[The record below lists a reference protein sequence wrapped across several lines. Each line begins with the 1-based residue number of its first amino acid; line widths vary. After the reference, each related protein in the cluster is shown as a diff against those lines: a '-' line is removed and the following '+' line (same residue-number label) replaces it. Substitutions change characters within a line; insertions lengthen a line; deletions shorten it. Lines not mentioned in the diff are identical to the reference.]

1 MACVDYL
8 SRPFKNTGNC
18 LMECSLP
25 EAVSVSQ
32 FSAYVFES
40 ISFMSWAL
48 THTGKWVLKLGVKC
62 SRKETW
68 DLLRQSCGVLGWEK
82 LKSLENS
89 LGYLWDPDQRCFRGW
104 RLWSPY
110 RCPLEFCTEQFLHC
124 NGSACEW
131 FPEVPRLLPG
141 SCKTENKSKIPWF
154 ILSVHPS
161 FYSEGIFSS
170 FITRSWR
177 ATSCNLIFFYIL
189 FVARSSSVS

>member
-32 FSAYVFES
+32 FSAYVFKS

-89 LGYLWDPDQRCFRGW
+89 LGYLWNPDQRCFRGW

-131 FPEVPRLLPG
+131 FPEVPVCCLDLAKLRINPRFLG
-141 SCKTENKSKIPWF
+141 SSSQF
-154 ILSVHPS
+154 ILLS
-161 FYSEGIFSS
+161 
-170 FITRSWR
+170 T
-177 ATSCNLIFFYIL
+177 
-189 FVARSSSVS
+189 ARVFLAHL